1 MTNRILSLTLAL
13 GLAGAATAVEQGK
26 YEAAI
31 RENVGVGLGTII
43 WGNFGD
49 GLISQVCAAT
59 TNGTFWN
66 QTFAVT
72 SGTLGAKKADKIARQ
87 ELREYIRGNMDVVA
101 RDVAAGRGE
110 SLDAVMDIMAV
121 DAARREEMAGR
132 LQASFGEIYAS
143 DTVTHD
149 VVAERMA
156 SVLADA

>member
-143 DTVTHD
+143 DSVTHD

>member
-1 MTNRILSLTLAL
+1 MAMNRILAL
-13 GLAGAATAVEQGK
+13 GLTGAGVAAVEEGK
-26 YEAAI
+26 YEATI
-31 RENVGVGLGTII
+31 RVNVGVGLGTII

-49 GLISQVCAAT
+49 GLISQISAAT
-59 TNGTFWN
+59 TNGTFGN

-72 SGTLGAKKADKIARQ
+72 SGTLGAKKPEKIARQ

-110 SLDAVMDIMAV
+110 SLDAVLDIMAV
-121 DAARREEMAGR
+121 DAARRDEMAGR
-132 LQASFGEIYAS
+132 LQASFGEIYAT